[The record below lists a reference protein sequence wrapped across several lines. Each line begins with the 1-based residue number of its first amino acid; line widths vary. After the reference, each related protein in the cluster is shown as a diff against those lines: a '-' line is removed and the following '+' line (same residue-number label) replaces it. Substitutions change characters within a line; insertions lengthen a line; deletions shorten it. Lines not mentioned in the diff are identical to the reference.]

1 MSTTTQTKEIKIVR
15 NVLEKNN
22 ALANRIREILNEKR
36 QSMFNFMSSPG
47 AGKTMLLDKV
57 IALLKQKGISVGV
70 IEGDVQTDNDA
81 RKLQH
86 HNIPIALINTSLFGG
101 SCHLA
106 SNVVLGAIE
115 ELKDEEMDII
125 LIENVGN
132 LICPSSY
139 DTGSD
144 WNFVL
149 LSVTE
154 GEDKPLKYPSMFR
167 KTQSAII
174 TKMDLAEAV
183 ECDVELIKKNIH
195 QINPNS
201 KIFLTSAKKNIGLEE
216 VVDFLIQTHQKKI
229 ERLQ

>member
-1 MSTTTQTKEIKIVR
+1 MEIQAVKEIKIVR

-22 ALANRIREILNEKR
+22 LWANKIREILLQKN
-36 QSMFNFMSSPG
+36 QTMFNFMSSPG
-47 AGKTMLLDKV
+47 AGKTSLFNVLIPVLKKNGLK
-57 IALLKQKGISVGV
+57 IAV

-81 RKLQH
+81 RKLQY

-106 SNVVLGAIE
+106 SNVILGAIE
-115 ELKDEEMDII
+115 ELKDEEIDII

-132 LICPSSY
+132 LICPASY

-144 WNFVL
+144 INFVL

-154 GEDKPLKYPSMFR
+154 GEDKPLKYPGMFR

-174 TKMDLAEAV
+174 TKIDIAEVV
-183 ECDVELIKKNIH
+183 ECDIDLIKRNIY
-195 QINPNS
+195 QINPGS
-201 KIFLTSAKKNIGLEE
+201 KIFEVSAKKNTGIYYLAN
-216 VVDFLIQTHQKKI
+216 FLIQIHKEKYQY
-229 ERLQ
+229 

>member
-1 MSTTTQTKEIKIVR
+1 METNTLKEIKIVR

-22 ALANRIREILNEKR
+22 ALAQKIRDVLKEKK
-36 QSMFNFMSSPG
+36 QTMFNFMSSPG
-47 AGKTMLLDKV
+47 AGKTALLDRL
-57 IALLKQKGISVGV
+57 IANLKAKNIKVGV

-81 RKLQH
+81 RRLQY

-115 ELKDEEMDII
+115 ELMDEDIEI
-125 LIENVGN
+125 FLIENVGN
-132 LICPSSY
+132 LICPASY

-144 WNFVL
+144 FNFVL

-154 GEDKPLKYPSMFR
+154 GEDKPLKYPGIFR

-174 TKMDLAEAV
+174 TKMDIADVL
-183 ECDVELIKKNIH
+183 ECDVNLIKENIKR
-195 QINPNS
+195 INPNS
-201 KIFLTSAKKNIGLEE
+201 IIFETSAKKEIGIEELSLFILE
-216 VVDFLIQTHQKKI
+216 QHKKKYSAS
-229 ERLQ
+229 

>member
-1 MSTTTQTKEIKIVR
+1 METTLKEIKIVK

-22 ALANRIREILNEKR
+22 QLANVIREILVSKK

-47 AGKTMLLDKV
+47 SGKTFLLDKL
-57 IALLKQKGISVGV
+57 IPLILEKGLKVGI

-81 RKLQH
+81 KRLQH
-86 HNIPIALINTSLFGG
+86 HNIPIALINTSKFGG

-115 ELKDEEMDII
+115 ELKDEEMDIL

-132 LICPSSY
+132 LICPASY

-144 WNFVL
+144 KNLVL

-154 GEDKPLKYPSMFR
+154 GEDKPLKYPGIFR
-167 KTQSAII
+167 KTQCAVI
-174 TKMDLAEAV
+174 TKIDLTEAV
-183 ECDVELIKKNIH
+183 ECDLNTMINNIK
-195 QINPNS
+195 QINPEL
-201 KIFLTSAKKNIGLEE
+201 KIFQTSAKKNKGLDQLAQWIIEN
-216 VVDFLIQTHQKKI
+216 HYAKI
-229 ERLQ
+229 NAL